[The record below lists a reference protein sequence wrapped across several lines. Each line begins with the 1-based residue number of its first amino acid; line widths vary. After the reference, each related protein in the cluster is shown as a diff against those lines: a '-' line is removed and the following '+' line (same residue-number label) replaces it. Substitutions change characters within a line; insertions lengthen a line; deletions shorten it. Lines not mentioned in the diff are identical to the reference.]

1 MIQVSRALDC
11 LSLRGGLA
19 VFRGGIAVFRG
30 GIAVFRGGIAVFR
43 GGIAVS
49 CPSFS
54 ALLVLT

>member
-30 GIAVFRGGIAVFR
+30 GIAVFRGGIAV
-43 GGIAVS
+43 S